1 MQVAGYAQDISVIQA
16 HSIIIGVL
24 AGGIGMA
31 FGVAFPMSQR
41 VADFRTPQM
50 VFQVSGYRVV
60 KEHGAV
66 RLDQGYAQ
74 VAAAHAHIG

>member
-1 MQVAGYAQDISVIQA
+1 
-16 HSIIIGVL
+16 
-24 AGGIGMA
+24 MA